1 LISTFTPSPPFQNI
15 QTPSPTPVPSE
26 AADKNFS
33 KISTFYPFPKE
44 KKPWEGT
51 QGFNGIRL
59 D

>member
-1 LISTFTPSPPFQNI
+1 
-15 QTPSPTPVPSE
+15 VPSE